1 MGRTPADLAPDE
13 RLRQLLDLDERL
25 QQRIRQAE
33 TDRSRRLADAR
44 ANSERARAA
53 ARADAARAEEAER
66 GADEAAHRDALSAI
80 EAAHQAALRTLT
92 EVPEEEIDRLARRAL
107 DCALDSASAPATP
120 GEPRRDKGGAP

>member
-1 MGRTPADLAPDE
+1 VGRTPADLAPDE

-44 ANSERARAA
+44 ANSERVRAA
-53 ARADAARAEEAER
+53 ARAEAARAEQEER
-66 GADEAAHRDALSAI
+66 EADEAAHRDALSAI
-80 EAAHQAALRTLT
+80 EAAHQAVLRTLT

-107 DCALDSASAPATP
+107 DCTLDSPSAPATP
-120 GEPRRDKGGAP
+120 GERWRDPGGAP